1 MYGLMNKSIRLQSKS
16 IIKRLVCHSIKKK
29 SLNTHHNE
37 QSLSH
42 DSSVKKSSPCHK
54 DNMMKVK
61 LKQQTIKSHRESNKD
76 QFIHSKLGNI
86 VSSDSRESLSKFSK
100 NDRKEYSIKDENK
113 SVRSK
118 SFPLSNRNSNK
129 SFGNRSLKQQT
140 EKIEKLQKYNFNVW
154 IKTQDD
160 GGIYKGPDS

>member
-1 MYGLMNKSIRLQSKS
+1 MYGLMNKSIRLQCKS

-29 SLNTHHNE
+29 SLNTHRNE

-42 DSSVKKSSPCHK
+42 DSSVKKSSLCDK
-54 DNMMKVK
+54 DNMVKIKV
-61 LKQQTIKSHRESNKD
+61 KQQTNESHMESNKD
-76 QFIHSKLGNI
+76 QLIDAKLGNI
-86 VSSDSRESLSKFSK
+86 LSSGSREIQSKFSK
-100 NDRKEYSIKDENK
+100 NGRKDYCIKDENK

-118 SFPLSNRNSNK
+118 SFPLSSRNSNK

-140 EKIEKLQKYNFNVW
+140 EKIEKLQKYNFNAW